1 MFILSMGLGMCG
13 QIFHTVLEARALLV
27 LLLLAC
33 VFVRREMSCISPM
46 P

>member
-13 QIFHTVLEARALLV
+13 QIFLTVLEARALLV